1 MEKKKELKIFL
12 VKFRIVTSPLYECY
26 INTTINYQ
34 DQGIK
39 IMNEALLEV
48 ENTIKMKG
56 GNFIC
61 KSKFIG
67 EKEI

>member
-1 MEKKKELKIFL
+1 
-12 VKFRIVTSPLYECY
+12 
-26 INTTINYQ
+26 
-34 DQGIK
+34 
-39 IMNEALLEV
+39 MNEALLEV

-67 EKEI
+67 EKEIN